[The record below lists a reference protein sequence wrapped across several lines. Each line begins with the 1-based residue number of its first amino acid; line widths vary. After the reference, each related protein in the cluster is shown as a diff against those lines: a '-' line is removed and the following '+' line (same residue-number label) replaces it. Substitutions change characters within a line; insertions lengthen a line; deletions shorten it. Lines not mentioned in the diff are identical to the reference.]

1 MTFVLRGAALSITS
15 NDILR
20 ATRDAS
26 PTPIDGRNKYFL
38 ELHGRRFPIKQVVRL
53 VTGLPS
59 IGFTAQDAHRILTRL
74 GFDVFEDPVRV
85 ARQTPEPRDT
95 CERRFGFV
103 RRFRELRTRT
113 TAKSED
119 CWWCSRWMRTAGRW
133 RVAPALPGCHSQGR
147 TREEVL
153 DNVRE
158 AIRGY
163 LASLR
168 EHDAALPQSSEYPG
182 HRGASVGRGAAPCS
196 LGRRLRDDSREDRIL
211 PRSNGR

>member
-20 ATRDAS
+20 ATRNAS

-74 GFDVFEDPVRV
+74 GFDIFEGRVRSPDSAGTPRHASSDPASFVDPG
-85 ARQTPEPRDT
+85 ATNQDDGE
-95 CERRFGFV
+95 V
-103 RRFRELRTRT
+103 RRLLVVFQTD
-113 TAKSED
+113 ED
-119 CWWCSRWMRTAGRW
+119 GWE
-133 RVAPALPGCHSQGR
+133 VASCPALPGCHSQGR
-147 TREEVL
+147 TREEAL

-168 EHDAALPQSSEYPG
+168 EHDAALPPSSEYQIVEV
-182 HRGASVGRGAAPCS
+182 RA
-196 LGRRLRDDSREDRIL
+196 
-211 PRSNGR
+211 